1 MKVAIEYSGF
11 LRFVQTTIPLLNT
24 FFIAD
29 EPIEFYLFFHTWDTS
44 FPEDIEY
51 MKQHA
56 HDYYIDSQKNF
67 EVHPYQLIGV
77 DMTHEEY
84 KNDPKRHEWNRR
96 YPNDIKHYFEKPSP
110 ENRFKFDKDLQVV
123 RFGRYSHY
131 PYNTLSLFYS
141 MHQVSLITNHYSQ
154 KNNIDFDFVV
164 RMRTDGK
171 IEVPI
176 NLNHLNKNMITIYD
190 TGPVDGRME
199 GFGHLTLHD
208 QFAIGNKE
216 LMTKYND
223 LFVYLPA
230 YYFIF
235 KIDWISEFLLGFH
248 LKYNNI
254 PIKKISKHFS
264 ILRYSDRINP
274 KIITRP
280 VI

>member
-1 MKVAIEYSGF
+1 
-11 LRFVQTTIPLLNT
+11 
-24 FFIAD
+24 
-29 EPIEFYLFFHTWDTS
+29 
-44 FPEDIEY
+44 

-84 KNDPKRHEWNRR
+84 KNDPKRHEWNRKH
-96 YPNDIKHYFEKPSP
+96 PNDIKHYFEKPSP
-110 ENRFKFDKDLQVV
+110 KNRFKFDKDLQVV
-123 RFGRYSHY
+123 RFGKYSHY
-131 PYNTLSLFYS
+131 PYNTLSYFYS
-141 MHQVSLITNHYSQ
+141 MHQVSVITNHYSQ

-176 NLNHLNKNMITIYD
+176 NLNHLDKNMITIYD
-190 TGPVDGRME
+190 TEPVGSME
-199 GFGHLTLHD
+199 GFGPLTLHD

-230 YYFIF
+230 YYFTF
-235 KIDWISEFLLGFH
+235 KIDWIGEFLLGFH
-248 LKYNNI
+248 VRFNNI
-254 PIKKISKHFS
+254 PIKKIPKHFS
-264 ILRYSDRINP
+264 LLRYPNRINP
-274 KIITRP
+274 IIITRP

>member
-1 MKVAIEYSGF
+1 MKVAVEYSGF
-11 LRFVQTTIPLLNT
+11 LRFVQTTVPLLNT
-24 FFIAD
+24 FFTAD
-29 EPIEFYLFFHTWDTS
+29 EPIEFYLFFHTWDAS
-44 FPEDIEY
+44 YPEDIEF

-67 EVHPYQLIGV
+67 EVHPYQLIGAE
-77 DMTHEEY
+77 MTHEEY
-84 KNDPKRHEWNRR
+84 KNNPKRHEWNRTH
-96 YPNDIKHYFEKPSP
+96 PNDIKRFFEKPSL
-110 ENRFKFDKDLQVV
+110 ENGFHFDKDLEVV
-123 RFGRYSHY
+123 RFNEYSHY

-141 MHQVSLITNHYSQ
+141 MHQVSLIANHYSQ
-154 KNNIDFDFVV
+154 KNNIDFDFFV

-176 NLNHLNKNMITIYD
+176 NLSRLNRNVITMYD
-190 TGPVDGRME
+190 VGSVNGSME
-199 GFGHLTLHD
+199 GFGYLTMHD

-248 LKYNNI
+248 LRYQRI
-254 PIKKISKHFS
+254 PVEKIPKNFS
-264 ILRYSDRINP
+264 LLRYSDRINP
-274 KIITRP
+274 TVIQRP
-280 VI
+280 KN